1 MDLFSF
7 DAQLI
12 KPDGVG
18 TWTFLHI
25 PRDVSGTFGSKGQVR
40 VRGMINGYPFRST
53 ALPMGDGTHYLVVGK
68 ELRDHITAKQGDTVK
83 VELEVDTAERTV
95 DIPEELMQALA
106 GQPPAAIAF
115 EKMTYSHKKEWVNWI
130 LSARQAETR
139 LRRAKKAANLIA
151 QGKNLRDLSRS
162 R

>member
-1 MDLFSF
+1 
-7 DAQLI
+7 
-12 KPDGVG
+12 
-18 TWTFLHI
+18 
-25 PRDVSGTFGSKGQVR
+25 
-40 VRGMINGYPFRST
+40 MINGYPFRST

-106 GQPPAAIAF
+106 GHPPAAEAF